1 MARTRRAA
9 KPSAAATEEQ
19 QQPSPAR
26 GRSRSTRRSTAAD
39 KSNNDDT
46 VVPNADDTIQ
56 SIEPATPSRRDAT
69 GLDLADDVFGDL
81 DESFADGSVPVVPGS
96 AETTAS
102 WSNFRPR
109 SRQSSI
115 IGRNDPPIR
124 PSSRAS
130 NTPAI
135 GSSFTIGAFRRRAR
149 EPSILATSRRPTSRA
164 ATSDIESETEFA
176 PDAESTP
183 VNTRGRRATRASLAA
198 STVEASTSRAT
209 RKRKS
214 EVPHINN
221 EQPEKKVADEDSE
234 SESELSEVSSPKP
247 LRQPFA
253 RPVTPMNDD
262 EIMAPPASSGSEDE
276 GDSNWP
282 DIHSLAQRKGR
293 PGVSTPRRG
302 ADDVLSDVS
311 SPPSLTH
318 SPNLRAASKNAPV
331 IKSPPKLT
339 TADLASLLPKRR
351 YKKPATRDD
360 LDDSSDEEEEEEGS
374 RRNSSRRR
382 RSGGLKKSTPN
393 KGKQAQRRSKRATR
407 RISDKE
413 NQENQ
418 SDAEDEHEES
428 AFIPLPEDTFDS
440 ALERVRDLQEV
451 DELRNATKKFAE
463 VDKWE
468 MEYEEVAESFSPKGG
483 R

>member
-9 KPSAAATEEQ
+9 KPSAAPTDQ

-46 VVPNADDTIQ
+46 VVGNVDDTMQ

-96 AETTAS
+96 AETSAS

-115 IGRNDPPIR
+115 IGRSDPPIR

-183 VNTRGRRATRASLAA
+183 VNTRRGRATRASLAA
-198 STVEASTSRAT
+198 SADASTSRAT

-214 EVPHINN
+214 EIPHANN
-221 EQPEKKVADEDSE
+221 EQPEKKVADQDSDSE

-276 GDSNWP
+276 GDNNTWP

-302 ADDVLSDVS
+302 VDDILSDVS

-318 SPNLRAASKNAPV
+318 SPNLRAASKNAAV

-351 YKKPATRDD
+351 YKKQAARDD
-360 LDDSSDEEEEEEGS
+360 DDDDSSGEEGEEGN
-374 RRNSSRRR
+374 RRGSSRRR

-407 RISDKE
+407 RTSDK
-413 NQENQ
+413 ENQ
-418 SDAEDEHEES
+418 SDAEDENEES

-440 ALERVRDLQEV
+440 ALEKARNLQEA